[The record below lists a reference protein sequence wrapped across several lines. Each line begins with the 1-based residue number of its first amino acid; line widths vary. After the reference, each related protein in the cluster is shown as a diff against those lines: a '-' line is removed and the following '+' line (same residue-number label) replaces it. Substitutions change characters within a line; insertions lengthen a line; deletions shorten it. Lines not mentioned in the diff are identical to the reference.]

1 GSNRECTFILRNE
14 DHTLGN
20 ALRCTLMRNPR
31 VSFAGCSVPHPLTKE
46 IHLRIVTVSDD
57 VAPADCLAEGL
68 RDLYASAESL
78 LHQFDSAYDEFV
90 ASNESAAGD
99 GADLNP
105 NQLNSMPAHL
115 LQPKSISAIW
125 NDSRGDLATLI
136 RVRNFLSAATAVRRR
151 RRKRGNCSSQQLHHQ
166 FQHPMPHLQRQSVWH
181 CTAPQ
186 PPPAIGCTTISRG
199 LLRSRQGISVYL
211 TSHGRCSERFGA
223 RPASPGC

>member
-1 GSNRECTFILRNE
+1 KPAMSTTEEGVSADILESEMAAAKAASSAEETAGAASLEDEATKELEAIPVQGSNRECTFILRNE

-99 GADLNP
+99 GADVKINIKQEFMGSF
-105 NQLNSMPAHL
+105 N
-115 LQPKSISAIW
+115 
-125 NDSRGDLATLI
+125 
-136 RVRNFLSAATAVRRR
+136 
-151 RRKRGNCSSQQLHHQ
+151 
-166 FQHPMPHLQRQSVWH
+166 
-181 CTAPQ
+181 
-186 PPPAIGCTTISRG
+186 
-199 LLRSRQGISVYL
+199 
-211 TSHGRCSERFGA
+211 
-223 RPASPGC
+223 